1 MVVNISFTPLYGV
14 FTDHQAQSYLLSID
28 GFNILLDCG
37 WNSFFDPLYLENLTK
52 VAPSVNVVL
61 LSHPDVSHLGALPY
75 AVENLGLT
83 ATVFST
89 LPVWRM
95 GQMFMYDSFV
105 SLESQRPFEV
115 FNLDHVDA
123 AFEITSQPDAP
134 AKYILLKYQ
143 QRFPLDTFPGGKDIV
158 ITPHNAGHMLGGT
171 VWEISKETETVVYAV
186 DFNHRRERHLNPTTL
201 SSFSRPSH
209 LIVGAARALTHTESK
224 KPTDLH
230 NRIKPIIKNFGNVLI
245 PVDTAG
251 RIIELAVQLHDA
263 WASDT
268 DFADV
273 PLVIL
278 HDLSARTFE
287 FARSM
292 IEWMSDE
299 VVRRFDV
306 SRDNLFIFKHVKLCQ
321 SIKALDSMSSPMV
334 VLASSLSMEMGFAR
348 QLFAK
353 WAPDPRNAIMLVDRP
368 EPGTL
373 YATLYDY
380 WVRVATD
387 ESSDVSARNEPLSL
401 NITLRRKE
409 YLQGEELAEWREQE
423 NARKAREREEER
435 QREEKLRLE
444 KEAEE
449 KKEQSKD
456 ASVGPETQDSALNDN
471 DQAATPVDDPSQAY
485 ADPEQYDLMLFSH
498 MKGLGVVK
506 RKPVVDMFPF
516 VEPPRPSWDDYGQ
529 IVDTS
534 RFMIGE
540 DPGEGA
546 PVRNTG
552 TGGAGPEDP
561 GEDGSAKEDIPKKYI
576 EEELTVSVE
585 CHICYVENSGLS
597 DGDSIKRL
605 IKEVEP
611 RHATLVGGTREE
623 TVHLRQYLQ
632 GNLYS
637 AISKV
642 GMKRKEGSETEAQEV
657 VSSPAVMEAV
667 DITSH
672 SSALEFQLQ
681 DQLVSNLEWNR
692 VGLAGIAFVDGII
705 SHGEVSNKLVLT
717 KENKENDQSVDWMEV
732 DSSND
737 ADTNISQGMGSFGHP
752 TVYIGTIRLNR
763 LKDIMVKAGMKAEI
777 AGGALCVENTETG
790 VVVLLRKVG
799 AQQIIIEGSLSEEYF
814 HVQDL
819 LYEEFV
825 IPQ

>member
-14 FTDHQAQSYLLSID
+14 FTDHQAQAYLLSID

-37 WNSFFDPLYLENLTK
+37 WNSFFDPLYLENLAK

-61 LSHPDVSHLGALPY
+61 LSHPDVPHLGALPY

-105 SLESQRPFEV
+105 SLESQRPFDV

-123 AFEITSQPDAP
+123 AFEITSHPDSP
-134 AKYILLKYQ
+134 AKYVLLKYQ
-143 QRFPLDTFPGGKDIV
+143 QRFPLDSFPGGKDII

-224 KPTDLH
+224 KTTDLQ

-251 RIIELAVQLHDA
+251 RVIELAVQLHDA

-278 HDLSARTFE
+278 HDLSTRTFE

-306 SRDNLFIFKHVKLCQ
+306 SRDNLFVFKHVKLCQ
-321 SIKALDSMSSPMV
+321 SIKALDAMSSPMV

-353 WAPDPRNAIMLVDRP
+353 WAPDSRNAVMLVDCP
-368 EPGTL
+368 EPSTL
-373 YATLYDY
+373 YAGLYDY
-380 WVRVATD
+380 WVRV
-387 ESSDVSARNEPLSL
+387 SSHNSDDVSARHEPLSL
-401 NITLRRKE
+401 NLTLKRKE

-423 NARKAREREEER
+423 KARKAREQEEER

-444 KEAEE
+444 KEEEE
-449 KKEQSKD
+449 KKRHND
-456 ASVGPETQDSALNDN
+456 AASVGPETQDSAPNN
-471 DQAATPVDDPSQAY
+471 REQGATTVDDPSQAY
-485 ADPEQYDLMLFSH
+485 ADPERYDLMLLSH
-498 MKGLGVVK
+498 MKSFGVVT
-506 RKPVVDMFPF
+506 RKSAVDVFPF
-516 VEPPRPSWDDYGQ
+516 EEPPRPSWDDYGQ
-529 IVDTS
+529 IVDTT

-552 TGGAGPEDP
+552 TGGTGPEEP
-561 GEDGSAKEDIPKKYI
+561 GEEGDTKEDIPTKYV
-576 EEELTVSVE
+576 EEELTVLVA
-585 CHICYVENSGLS
+585 CHVIYVDNSGLS

-637 AISKV
+637 AISKA
-642 GMKRKEGSETEAQEV
+642 GMKGKEDNGTEVQEV
-657 VSSPAVMEAV
+657 VCSPAVMEEV

-672 SSALEFQLQ
+672 SSVLEFQLQ
-681 DQLVSNLEWNR
+681 EQLVGSLEWNR
-692 VGLAGIAFVDGII
+692 VGLAGIAFMDGII
-705 SHGEVSNKLVLT
+705 GHGEVSNKLVLM
-717 KENKENDQSVDWMEV
+717 KGNKDNDQNVDCMEV
-732 DSSND
+732 DSPPT
-737 ADTNISQGMGSFGHP
+737 ADPYLSLSDGSIGHP
-752 TVYIGTIRLNR
+752 TVYVGTIMLNT

-777 AGGALCVENTETG
+777 AGGALCVENAETG

-799 AQQIIIEGSLSEEYF
+799 AQHIIIEGSLSEEYF